1 MIESKDII
9 ESTYGMKILSIKP
22 CRAGYIIDT
31 DKGKKHLRQC
41 QCSENRILYIHDAK
55 THLYKNGFTNLDTY
69 SEALNGNPYIEIE
82 NQYYVLTPFFDARE
96 CEFGDDIDAIKASV
110 ALAQMHKAGKGFRP
124 RDGLSIPSDLGRLP
138 ESLGKRYDEI
148 LRMRRKA
155 ERERGAFDYIYLDCV
170 DKFID
175 LAERS
180 LNIFNGSEYVRLVK
194 KAMAEGGICHH
205 DYSYQNI
212 LIAGSRTYITGFE
225 SCSDELRIYDV
236 VNLLR
241 RKMRKC
247 NWNLQKASML
257 LDAYEEVYP
266 LSSDEIVIMKA
277 MLLFPQKF
285 WRVANRYYNS
295 RRSWA
300 QKNFTGMLEEV
311 ISEYQD
317 HVRFMEQFDELFK

>member
-9 ESTYGMKILSIKP
+9 ESTYGVKAISIKP
-22 CRAGYIIDT
+22 CRAGYLIDT
-31 DKGKKHLRQC
+31 DQGRKHLRQC
-41 QCSENRILYIHDAK
+41 QCSENRIVYVHDAK
-55 THLYKNGFTNLDTY
+55 VHLFKNGFTCLDTY
-69 SEALNGNPYIEIE
+69 SEAVNGNPYMEID
-82 NQYYVLTPFFDARE
+82 NQYFVMTPYIDARE
-96 CEFGDDIDAIKASV
+96 CEFGDDNDALRASV
-110 ALAQMHKAGKGFRP
+110 ALASMHKSGKGFKP
-124 RDGLSIPSDLGRLP
+124 RLGLSVPSDLGKLP

-175 LAERS
+175 LAEKS
-180 LNIFNGSEYVRLVK
+180 LNIFNGLEYPRLVK
-194 KAMAEGGICHH
+194 KALLDGGICHH

-212 LIAGSRTYITGFE
+212 LIAGSQTYITGFE
-225 SCSDELRIYDV
+225 SCSDEIRIYDV

-247 NWNLQKASML
+247 NWNMQKASLL
-257 LDAYEEVYP
+257 LDAYTEISP
-266 LSSDEIVIMKA
+266 ISSDEIIIMKA

-311 ISEYQD
+311 ITEY
-317 HVRFMEQFDELFK
+317 HEHIRFMNQFDKLF